1 MNVLLF
7 TAQLSAGT
15 ACGGSCDSGSLV
27 RKADRMASRKQSC
40 GARGGEGRGGE
51 TRLPPHIQQHVAK
64 GFFFPAVL
72 EYSLPKRCFLMR
84 WRRKMSSSAAL

>member
-40 GARGGEGRGGE
+40 GSRGGEGKHAFLHTSSSTSPR
-51 TRLPPHIQQHVAK
+51 V
-64 GFFFPAVL
+64 FFP
-72 EYSLPKRCFLMR
+72 
-84 WRRKMSSSAAL
+84 SSARVQFAETLFSDALA